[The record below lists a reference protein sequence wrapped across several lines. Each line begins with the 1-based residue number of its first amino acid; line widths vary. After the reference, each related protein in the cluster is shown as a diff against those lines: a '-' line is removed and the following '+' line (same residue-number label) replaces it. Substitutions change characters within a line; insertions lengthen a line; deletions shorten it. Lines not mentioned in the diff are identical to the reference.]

1 MFSEILEKLGI
12 KSPDELTPE
21 ERAVYQ
27 QWAKTFAAA
36 EVTIDTLKQFLPG
49 ELARA
54 RAEAMKYE
62 NSEKR
67 DLFFKAYCR
76 LLDTLTQIIVTP
88 AAQRDQLRERL
99 KQQFHIDV

>member
-1 MFSEILEKLGI
+1 MLSELLQKLGI
-12 KSPDELTPE
+12 SSPDQLTAE
-21 ERAVYQ
+21 EKAVYQ
-27 QWAKTFAAA
+27 QWAATLAAGD
-36 EVTIDTLKQFLPG
+36 VTIDTLRQFLPQ

-54 RAEAMKYE
+54 RREAEKYD

-76 LLDTLTQIIVTP
+76 LLETLAQIIVTP

-99 KQQFHIDV
+99 KQQFNIDV